1 MQVFR
6 VPREERAAFKRQLK
20 TLVSSGDLLQIR
32 GNRFGLP
39 EKMDLIV
46 GRLTTNPGGFGFVVA
61 EHGDGGDIYIAA
73 ANLTEA
79 MHGDRVVARVERR
92 TEKGLEG
99 RIIKILERSQSN
111 IVGRFEVDDS
121 GLGYVV
127 PFDRR
132 VLTDVHVPT
141 GQWSAAEPGEMVLVE
156 ITRWPTATRGPV
168 GRCV

>member
-6 VPREERAAFKRQLK
+6 VPREERAAFQRQLK
-20 TLVSSGDLLQIR
+20 TLVSPCALLQSGGR
-32 GNRFGLP
+32 RFGLP
-39 EKMDLIV
+39 GKMDLIV
-46 GRLTTNPGGFGFVVA
+46 GRLTRNPSGFGFVVP
-61 EHGDGGDIYIAA
+61 EHGESGDIYIAA

-92 TEKGLEG
+92 TEKGAEG

-111 IVGRFEVDDS
+111 IVGRVEVDDS

-127 PFDRR
+127 PLDRR

-141 GQWSAAEPGEMVLVE
+141 GRWAAG
-156 ITRWPTATRGPV
+156 
-168 GRCV
+168 